1 MNAFG
6 TARAKPMRVLSVA
19 VLSVVVL
26 SFVRPTT
33 PRSRKTPDGVRSGAD
48 HGPIRP
54 APASARPP

>member
-19 VLSVVVL
+19 VLS
-26 SFVRPTT
+26 FVRPTT
-33 PRSRKTPDGVRSGAD
+33 PQSRKTPDGVRSGAD
-48 HGPIRP
+48 HGSIRP